1 MLKEEL
7 KPSTLNIILITFKGT
22 DRRFD
27 VHTLALLK
35 FYEEIFGKEMWRNV
49 VVEMSYWGHK
59 NKDACDRK
67 NNYDP
72 SLDEE
77 VQRQDLQ
84 MKVILNLYML
94 ISISLCQLREVFG
107 LTFEV
112 PLIFVDPV
120 LKVRFMIKIMFS
132 LLIRF
137 SIHLNTIYG
146 ELWSPEKKTSSS
158 TRHRPCGSLL
168 TKCPHT
174 SAHPTAKPLQGSTS
188 ESLG

>member
-1 MLKEEL
+1 MAEMLKEEL

-35 FYEEIFGKEMWRNV
+35 LYEEIFGKEMWRNV
-49 VVEMSYWGHK
+49 VVEMSYWGHN

-84 MKVILNLYML
+84 MKVILNLFC
-94 ISISLCQLREVFG
+94 I
-107 LTFEV
+107 
-112 PLIFVDPV
+112 
-120 LKVRFMIKIMFS
+120 
-132 LLIRF
+132 
-137 SIHLNTIYG
+137 N
-146 ELWSPEKKTSSS
+146 
-158 TRHRPCGSLL
+158 
-168 TKCPHT
+168 
-174 SAHPTAKPLQGSTS
+174 
-188 ESLG
+188 